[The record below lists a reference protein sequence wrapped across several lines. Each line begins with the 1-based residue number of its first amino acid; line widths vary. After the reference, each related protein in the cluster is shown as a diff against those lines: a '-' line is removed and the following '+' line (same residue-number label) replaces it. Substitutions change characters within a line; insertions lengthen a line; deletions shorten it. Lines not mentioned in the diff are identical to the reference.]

1 MERKSKLGRLL
12 DEVLSDR
19 GSMEAQRFWD
29 NNILSMFEEP
39 QM

>member
-19 GSMEAQRFWD
+19 RSMEAQRFWD
-29 NNILSMFEEP
+29 KNILSVFKES